1 MAKGGKTREIGEGG
15 KHHAIPKVERLSQ
28 PTTGVSKYDTPL

>member
-1 MAKGGKTREIGEGG
+1 MAKGGKKREIGEGG
-15 KHHAIPKVERLSQ
+15 KHLAIPKVERLSQ